1 MPIKTNREKLAQ
13 IGVITEI
20 SQPRS
25 SSPYRISTDGQAYPL
40 PGSGGITYNYNIGDI
55 CTGMPFDHVEPGVT
69 SRLEDAAK
77 NGGTNFLACVGNE
90 AWLVSGEA
98 KGARGYVTGKHGGAE
113 HVMIWF
119 KPDDLEKMA
128 IGDKIMIRSC
138 GVGLAIDDM
147 PGVFIKNL
155 DPNLLEKMNLKVV
168 DGVLEVPVATSV
180 PAYLMGSGIGS
191 ATADRGDYDIMTA
204 DKDEYYKCGL
214 DKLRFGDIVLLQ
226 DCDTSFGRGYL
237 KGAVT
242 IGVVIHSDCII
253 MGHGPGI
260 TTLLTAKSPI
270 IRGVKDDKANIAYYL
285 GVK

>member
-1 MPIKTNREKLAQ
+1 MKTNRDKLAQ
-13 IGVITEI
+13 IGVMTEI
-20 SQPRS
+20 AQPRS
-25 SSPYRISTDGQAYPL
+25 NSPYRIGADGYARPL
-40 PGSGGITYNYNIGDI
+40 PGTGGITYNFQIGDL
-55 CTGMPFDHVEPGVT
+55 CTGIVVDHVEPGVT

-77 NGGTNFLACVGNE
+77 NGGINFLACVGNE
-90 AWLVSGEA
+90 AWLTSGDA

-119 KPDDLEKMA
+119 KPEDLEKMA
-128 IGDKIMIRSC
+128 IGDKIMVKSW
-138 GVGLAIDDM
+138 GVGLQIEEL
-147 PGVFIKNL
+147 PGIFIKNL
-155 DPNLLEKMNLKVV
+155 DPLLLEKMNLQIV
-168 DGVLEVPVATSV
+168 DGVLQVPVATCV

-204 DKDEYYKCGL
+204 DQDEYLKCGL

-242 IGVVIHSDCII
+242 IGVVIHSDCTL

-260 TTLLTAKSPI
+260 TTLFTAKTPLI
-270 IRGVKDDKANIAYYL
+270 KGLKDEKANIACYL

>member
-1 MPIKTNREKLAQ
+1 MKINREQLVQ
-13 IGVITEI
+13 IGLMTEI
-20 SQPRS
+20 SGPRS
-25 SSPYRISTDGQAYPL
+25 NSPYRITTDGYAIPL
-40 PGSGGITYNYNIGDI
+40 PGTGGITYNCQIGDL
-55 CTGMPFDHVEPGVT
+55 CTGFAGDHVEPGVT
-69 SRLEDAAK
+69 TRLEDVAK
-77 NGGTNFLACVGNE
+77 NGGVNFLACVGNE
-90 AWLVSGEA
+90 AWLTSGDA

-119 KPDDLEKMA
+119 KPEDLEKMA
-128 IGDKIMIRSC
+128 IGDKIMVRSH
-138 GVGLAIDDM
+138 GVGLQIEEL

-155 DPNLLEKMNLKVV
+155 DPCLLEKMNMQIV
-168 DGVLEVPVATSV
+168 DGVLQVPVATSV

-204 DKDEYYKCGL
+204 DKEEYIRCGL

-242 IGVVIHSDCII
+242 IGVVIHSDCTI

-260 TTLLTAKSPI
+260 TTLLTAKTPI
-270 IRGVKDDKANIAYYL
+270 IKGIKDEKANIAYYL

>member
-1 MPIKTNREKLAQ
+1 MKTNRDKLAQ
-13 IGVITEI
+13 IGLITEI

-25 SSPYRISTDGQAYPL
+25 NSPYRIGTNGYAQPL
-40 PGSGGITYNYNIGDI
+40 PGTGGITYNFQIGDL
-55 CTGMPFDHVEPGVT
+55 CTGVPVDHVEPGVT

-77 NGGTNFLACVGNE
+77 NGGTNFLSCVGNE
-90 AWLVSGEA
+90 AWLVSGDA

-119 KPDDLEKMA
+119 KPDDLLKMS
-128 IGDKIMIRSC
+128 IGDKIMIRSW
-138 GVGLAIDDM
+138 GVGLKIDEAPD
-147 PGVFIKNL
+147 VFVKNL
-155 DPNLLEKMNLKVV
+155 DPNLLEKMGIKIVN
-168 DGVLEVPVATSV
+168 GVLEVPVATSV

-191 ATADRGDYDIMTA
+191 NSADRGDYDIMTA
-204 DKDEYYKCGL
+204 DQGEYLKCGL

-242 IGVVIHSDCII
+242 IGVVIHSDCTI

-260 TTLLTAKSPI
+260 TTLLTAKTPI
-270 IRGVKDDKANIAYYL
+270 IKGVKDEKANIAYYL